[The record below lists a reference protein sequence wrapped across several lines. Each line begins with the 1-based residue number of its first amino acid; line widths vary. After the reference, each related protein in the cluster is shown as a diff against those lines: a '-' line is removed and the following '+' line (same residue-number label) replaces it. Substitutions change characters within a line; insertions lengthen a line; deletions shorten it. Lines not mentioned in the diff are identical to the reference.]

1 MAKAT
6 GRVEFLADNCL
17 EWAMN
22 KRFKRISRMYM
33 RSLADAF
40 DTSFGNEIGRRIL
53 GELTCQLRTSNLG
66 HWTPNCWQR
75 KRNCTARIMQEA
87 EDVLG
92 WRECMCN
99 LVETKELIRSSFY
112 LTPFDRRQTDL
123 RLSLRLTTWREPS
136 NCRPIQDT
144 DLPYK
149 RKATTTHPLDPEVNI
164 TPTKCVKQTT
174 SKNTLYLVLTC
185 SHRRPF
191 QTLTQ
196 IPYSASSHGYAAMAL
211 RPL

>member
-1 MAKAT
+1 M
-6 GRVEFLADNCL
+6 C
-17 EWAMN
+17 
-22 KRFKRISRMYM
+22 M

-123 RLSLRLTTWREPS
+123 RLSLRLTTRREPS
-136 NCRPIQDT
+136 NCRPIDT
-144 DLPYK
+144 DYRLTLQAESNHEAPIRSWSEYNSN
-149 RKATTTHPLDPEVNI
+149 EM
-164 TPTKCVKQTT
+164 CQTNHIEEYFVSGAYVFT
-174 SKNTLYLVLTC
+174 QAAVPNSNSNSILSLVPRLC
-185 SHRRPF
+185 CHGVA
-191 QTLTQ
+191 
-196 IPYSASSHGYAAMAL
+196 ASLIQQRFRMET
-211 RPL
+211 R